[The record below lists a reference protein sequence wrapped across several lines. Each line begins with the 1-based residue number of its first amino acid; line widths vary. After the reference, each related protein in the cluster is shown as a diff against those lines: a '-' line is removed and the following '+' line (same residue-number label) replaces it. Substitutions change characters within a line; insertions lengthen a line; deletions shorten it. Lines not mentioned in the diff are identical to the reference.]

1 MHDDHEL
8 ARLAGK
14 LDLPAKVRLL
24 AGGSVWRSCAEPSIG
39 LRALTFSDGPAGV
52 RGPGWD
58 ERRTSL
64 ALPSPTA
71 LGATWDEDLVRRLG
85 VLLAAES
92 RRKGVDVLL
101 APVLNLHRT
110 PYGGRHFECFSED
123 PLLTARLGAAYV
135 RGVQSGGVAACPKH
149 FVANET
155 ETDRLTHDVRV
166 DDRTLRE
173 LYLVPFEAA
182 VEAGAWA
189 VMSAYNGVNGHPMS
203 ENPLLTTPLKDEWGF
218 DGVVVSDWG
227 AVRTTV
233 ASAVSGQDLAM
244 PGPWGPWGD
253 RLVAAV
259 EAGEVEESRIDDKV
273 LRLLRLAARVG
284 ALEPLEVD
292 GGAARVESA
301 GLDGG
306 DDWLAARRGDLEP
319 AEAEPLGGEVR
330 PAGGSGV
337 LDGEV
342 RPAERPEPL
351 GGEVSPAG
359 RPGVLGWEMSL
370 SGGSRVLDGEVSP
383 AGRPGALGGEVL
395 PAGRPEPLDGHVPPA
410 EPVGALVGKGLTVGS
425 AAFPATVRESAADT
439 ALLREAVA
447 ASTVLLRN
455 NGILPL
461 PPGRSIA
468 LIGPGAVA
476 PRVQGGGSSGLYPAA
491 ENSLLTALSGLVD
504 VVHEPGVR
512 IDDRPT
518 PVAAPV
524 VVRVLGPGD
533 EVLFREHRLTG
544 RILETQEVP
553 GAAVLEI
560 NAELHVTET
569 GPWRLA
575 VAGYG
580 RLTLDVGG
588 VRVLDVVQE
597 IDTDDPAVKHL
608 RPPHHEVEVEL
619 VEGTRVELVARREL
633 GEDSGMASML
643 AADPPRPDAREEFV
657 AAVDA
662 AGRHDV
668 AIVVVSTTDEIES
681 EGRDRNSLTLPGE
694 QDALVTAVSAA
705 NPNTV
710 VVVNSG
716 GPVLLPWRHDTAAVL
731 LTWFPGQEGG
741 NGLADV
747 LFGEREPGGRLPTT
761 WPAREPDVPVADF
774 LPVDG
779 SLPYEEG
786 LVIGYRA
793 WASTEPA
800 YWFGHG
806 LGYTSWDYEEA
817 RVDRDVVRVTVRNV
831 GGRRGREVVQ
841 VYLSRPDSAV
851 PRPRRWLAGFA
862 VVEAGPGEV
871 VEALVPM
878 PEQAVRHWE
887 GTWQVEPGAFTV
899 LVGPDA
905 GGTRLVAEIALR

>member
-8 ARLAGK
+8 ARLVGK

-39 LRALTFSDGPAGV
+39 LRAMTFSDGPAGV

-135 RGVQSGGVAACPKH
+135 RGVQSGGVAAAPKH

-166 DDRTLRE
+166 DERTLRE
-173 LYLVPFEAA
+173 LYLAPFEA
-182 VEAGAWA
+182 VVRAGAWA

-227 AVRTTV
+227 AVRTTA
-233 ASAVSGQDLAM
+233 ASAVSGQDLSM
-244 PGPWGPWGD
+244 PGPWGPWGE

-284 ALEPLEVD
+284 ALEP
-292 GGAARVESA
+292 VEA
-301 GLDGG
+301 DGG
-306 DDWLAARRGDLEP
+306 DDWLAARRGDLGA
-319 AEAEPLGGEVR
+319 AETETLGGEV
-330 PAGGSGV
+330 P
-337 LDGEV
+337 
-342 RPAERPEPL
+342 
-351 GGEVSPAG
+351 
-359 RPGVLGWEMSL
+359 
-370 SGGSRVLDGEVSP
+370 P
-383 AGRPGALGGEVL
+383 AGRPGAAVDGEVPLAAPVGVLGGEV
-395 PAGRPEPLDGHVPPA
+395 PLAAPIGVRGGEVPPA
-410 EPVGALVGKGLTVGS
+410 AREQPVVNS
-425 AAFPATVRESAADT
+425 AAVPAAVRESAADI

-491 ENSLLTALSGLVD
+491 ENSLFTALSELTA

-518 PVAAPV
+518 PVDAPV
-524 VVRVLGPGD
+524 LVRVLGAAD

-560 NAELHVTET
+560 SAELQVARS

-588 VRVLDVVQE
+588 DRVLDVVQE

-619 VEGTRVELVARREL
+619 TEGTRVELVARRAL

-643 AADPPRPDAREEFV
+643 AADPPRPCAREEFA

-662 AGRHDV
+662 ARRSDV
-668 AIVVVSTTDEIES
+668 AVVVVSTTDAIES
-681 EGRDRNSLTLPGE
+681 EGRDRSSLTLPGE
-694 QDALVTAVSAA
+694 QDALVAAVSEA

-716 GPVLLPWRHDTAAVL
+716 GPVLMPWRHDAAAVL

-741 NGLADV
+741 NGVADV

-761 WPAREPDVPVADF
+761 WPAREADVPVADF

-779 SLPYEEG
+779 VLPYAEG
-786 LVIGYRA
+786 LDIGYRA
-793 WASTEPA
+793 WATHEPA

-817 RVDRDVVRVTVRNV
+817 RVERDVVRVTVRNV
-831 GGRRGREVVQ
+831 GERRGREVVQ
-841 VYLSRPDSAV
+841 VYLAREASAV
-851 PRPRRWLAGFA
+851 PRPRKWLAGFA
-862 VVEAGPGEV
+862 VVEAGPGEA
-871 VEALVPM
+871 VEALVRV
-878 PEQAVRHWE
+878 PERAIGHWE

-899 LVGPDA
+899 LIGPDA
-905 GGTRLVAEIALR
+905 GGTRITAENALRPW

>member
-39 LRALTFSDGPAGV
+39 LRAMTFSDGPAGV

-123 PLLTARLGAAYV
+123 PLLTARLGVAFV
-135 RGVQSGGVAACPKH
+135 RGVQSGGVAAAPKH

-173 LYLVPFEAA
+173 LYLAPFEAV

-203 ENPLLTTPLKDEWGF
+203 ENPLLTMPLKDEWGF

-233 ASAVSGQDLAM
+233 ASAASGQDLAM

-259 EAGEVEESRIDDKV
+259 EAGEVEEDWIDDKV

-284 ALEPLEVD
+284 ALEPGGGVARAGGLESAGVD
-292 GGAARVESA
+292 GG
-301 GLDGG
+301 DG
-306 DDWLAARRGDLEP
+306 WLAARRGDLGLAEAGSDALLLTERRGELEP
-319 AEAEPLGGEVR
+319 AEAESDTPPLT
-330 PAGGSGV
+330 A
-337 LDGEV
+337 
-342 RPAERPEPL
+342 
-351 GGEVSPAG
+351 
-359 RPGVLGWEMSL
+359 
-370 SGGSRVLDGEVSP
+370 
-383 AGRPGALGGEVL
+383 
-395 PAGRPEPLDGHVPPA
+395 
-410 EPVGALVGKGLTVGS
+410 
-425 AAFPATVRESAADT
+425 RESAADT

-491 ENSLLTALSGLVD
+491 ENSLFSALSELTD

-524 VVRVLGPGD
+524 LVRVLGPGG
-533 EVLFREHRLTG
+533 EVLFRERRLTG
-544 RILETQEVP
+544 RILETEEVP

-560 NAELHVTET
+560 SAELHVTT
-569 GPWRLA
+569 PGLWRLA

-588 VRVLDVVQE
+588 DRVLDVVQE

-608 RPPHHEVEVEL
+608 RPPHHEVEVPL
-619 VEGTRVELVARREL
+619 TEGTRVELVARREL

-643 AADPPRPDAREEFV
+643 AADPPRPCARDEFA

-662 AGRHDV
+662 ASRSDV
-668 AIVVVSTTDEIES
+668 AVVVVSTTDAIES
-681 EGRDRNSLTLPGE
+681 EGRDRSSLTLPGE
-694 QDALVTAVSAA
+694 QDALVTAVCAA
-705 NPNTV
+705 NPATI

-761 WPAREPDVPVADF
+761 WPARESDVPVADF
-774 LPVDG
+774 LPVEG
-779 SLPYEEG
+779 VLPYEEG
-786 LVIGYRA
+786 LDIGYRA
-793 WASTEPA
+793 WAAHEPA

-817 RVDRDVVRVTVRNV
+817 RVERDVVRVTVRNV

-841 VYLSRPDSAV
+841 VYLAREDSAV

-862 VVEAGPGEV
+862 VVEAGPGEA
-871 VEALVPM
+871 VEALVRAPD
-878 PEQAVRHWE
+878 QAVRHWE

-899 LVGPDA
+899 LIGPDA
-905 GGTRLVAEIALR
+905 GGTRLTAEIALRPW

>member
-8 ARLAGK
+8 ARLVGK

-92 RRKGVDVLL
+92 RSKGVDVLL

-123 PLLTARLGAAYV
+123 PLLTARLGVAYV

-155 ETDRLTHDVRV
+155 ETDRLTHDVVV

-173 LYLVPFEAA
+173 LYLAPFEAA

-233 ASAVSGQDLAM
+233 ASAVSGQDLSM
-244 PGPWGPWGD
+244 PGPWGPWGE

-259 EAGEVEESRIDDKV
+259 EAGEVEEGWIDDKV
-273 LRLLRLAARVG
+273 VRLLRLAARVG
-284 ALEPLEVD
+284 ALELE
-292 GGAARVESA
+292 GGEGEFADATGESA
-301 GLDGG
+301 ADVAGG
-306 DDWLAARRGDLEP
+306 LAADVAGGLAADVAGDL
-319 AEAEPLGGEVR
+319 
-330 PAGGSGV
+330 
-337 LDGEV
+337 
-342 RPAERPEPL
+342 
-351 GGEVSPAG
+351 
-359 RPGVLGWEMSL
+359 
-370 SGGSRVLDGEVSP
+370 
-383 AGRPGALGGEVL
+383 
-395 PAGRPEPLDGHVPPA
+395 
-410 EPVGALVGKGLTVGS
+410 
-425 AAFPATVRESAADT
+425 AADT

-461 PPGRSIA
+461 PPGGSIA
-468 LIGPGAVA
+468 LIGPGAAA

-491 ENSLLTALSGLVD
+491 ENSLLTALSELTD

-524 VVRVLGPGD
+524 LVRVLGSDG

-544 RILETQEVP
+544 RILETEEVP

-560 NAELHVTET
+560 STELHVRTS

-588 VRVLDVVQE
+588 DRVLDVVQE

-608 RPPHHEVEVEL
+608 RPPHHEVEVVLE
-619 VEGTRVELVARREL
+619 EGTRVELVACREL

-643 AADPPRPDAREEFV
+643 AADPPRPRPDEEFA

-662 AGRHDV
+662 ASRSDV
-668 AIVVVSTTDEIES
+668 AVVVVSTTDAIES
-681 EGRDRNSLTLPGE
+681 EGRDRSSLELPGE
-694 QDALVTAVSAA
+694 QDALVTAVCAA
-705 NPNTV
+705 NPNTI

-716 GPVLLPWRHDTAAVL
+716 GPVLLPWRHDAAAVL

-761 WPAREPDVPVADF
+761 WPAREADVPVADF
-774 LPVDG
+774 LPVNG
-779 SLPYEEG
+779 SLSYGEG
-786 LVIGYRA
+786 LAIGYRA
-793 WASTEPA
+793 WAAHEPA
-800 YWFGHG
+800 YWFGYG

-817 RVDRDVVRVTVRNV
+817 RVEGDVVRVTVRNV

-841 VYLSRPDSAV
+841 VYLSREDSAV

-862 VVEAGPGEV
+862 VVQAEPGEA
-871 VEALVPM
+871 VEALVRVPDR
-878 PEQAVRHWE
+878 AVRHWE
-887 GTWQVEPGAFTV
+887 GSWQVEPGAFTV
-899 LVGPDA
+899 LIGPDA
-905 GGTRLVAEIALR
+905 GGTRLTSEIAPRPW

>member
-39 LRALTFSDGPAGV
+39 LRAMTFSDGPAGV

-135 RGVQSGGVAACPKH
+135 RGVQSGGVAAAPKH

-166 DDRTLRE
+166 GDRTLRE
-173 LYLVPFEAA
+173 LYLAPFEAVVA
-182 VEAGAWA
+182 AGAWA

-259 EAGEVEESRIDDKV
+259 EAGEVEEGWIDDKV
-273 LRLLRLAARVG
+273 VRLLRLAARVG
-284 ALEPLEVD
+284 ALEPVEAGGGVAREEAGQGGARVGGPEPAGVD
-292 GGAARVESA
+292 GG
-301 GLDGG
+301 DG
-306 DDWLAARRGDLEP
+306 WLAARRGDLGP
-319 AEAEPLGGEVR
+319 AEAESGTPLLAEGRRELG
-330 PAGGSGV
+330 PAVAESAAS
-337 LDGEV
+337 LL
-342 RPAERPEPL
+342 AERRRE
-351 GGEVSPAG
+351 
-359 RPGVLGWEMSL
+359 R
-370 SGGSRVLDGEVSP
+370 
-383 AGRPGALGGEVL
+383 
-395 PAGRPEPLDGHVPPA
+395 
-410 EPVGALVGKGLTVGS
+410 EPVEAESDTPPLT
-425 AAFPATVRESAADT
+425 ARESAADT

-491 ENSLLTALSGLVD
+491 ENSLFSALSELTD

-524 VVRVLGPGD
+524 LVRVLGPGG

-544 RILETQEVP
+544 RILETEEVP
-553 GAAVLEI
+553 GAALLEI
-560 NAELHVTET
+560 SAELHVTT
-569 GPWRLA
+569 PGLWRLA

-588 VRVLDVVQE
+588 DRVLDVVQE

-608 RPPHHEVEVEL
+608 RPPHHEVEVPL
-619 VEGTRVELVARREL
+619 TGGTRVELVARREL

-643 AADPPRPDAREEFV
+643 AADPPRACAREEFA

-662 AGRHDV
+662 ASRSDV
-668 AIVVVSTTDEIES
+668 AVVVVSTTDAIES
-681 EGRDRNSLTLPGE
+681 EGRDRSFLTLPGE
-694 QDALVTAVSAA
+694 QDALFTAVCAA
-705 NPNTV
+705 NSDTI

-716 GPVLLPWRHDTAAVL
+716 GPVLLPWRHDAAAVL

-747 LFGEREPGGRLPTT
+747 LFGECEPGGRLPTT
-761 WPAREPDVPVADF
+761 WPARESDVPVADF
-774 LPVDG
+774 LPVEG
-779 SLPYEEG
+779 VLPYEEG
-786 LVIGYRA
+786 LDIGYRA
-793 WASTEPA
+793 WAAHEPA

-806 LGYTSWDYEEA
+806 LGYTSWDYEEV
-817 RVDRDVVRVTVRNV
+817 RIERDLVRVTVRNV

-841 VYLSRPDSAV
+841 VYLAREDSAV

-862 VVEAGPGEV
+862 VVEAGPGEA
-871 VEALVPM
+871 VEALVRVPD
-878 PEQAVRHWE
+878 QAVRHWE
-887 GTWQVEPGAFTV
+887 GTWQVEPGPFTV
-899 LVGPDA
+899 LIGPDA
-905 GGTRLVAEIALR
+905 GGARLTAEIAPRPW

>member
-8 ARLAGK
+8 ARLVGK
-14 LDLPAKVRLL
+14 LDLRAKVRLL
-24 AGGSVWRSCAEPSIG
+24 AGGSVWRSCAEPLIG

-71 LGATWDEDLVRRLG
+71 LGATWDEDLVGRLG
-85 VLLAAES
+85 GLLAAES

-123 PLLTARLGAAYV
+123 PLLTARLGVAYV
-135 RGVQSGGVAACPKH
+135 RGVQAGGVAATPKH

-166 DDRTLRE
+166 GDRALRE
-173 LYLVPFEAA
+173 VYLAPFEAA

-218 DGVVVSDWG
+218 TGLVVSDWG

-233 ASAVSGQDLAM
+233 ASAVSGQDLSM

-253 RLVAAV
+253 LLVAAV
-259 EAGEVEESRIDDKV
+259 EAGDVAESLVDDKV
-273 LRLLRLAARVG
+273 FRLLRLAERVG
-284 ALEPLEVD
+284 ALDGSVAIEPPVAD
-292 GGAARVESA
+292 
-301 GLDGG
+301 
-306 DDWLAARRGDLEP
+306 
-319 AEAEPLGGEVR
+319 
-330 PAGGSGV
+330 
-337 LDGEV
+337 
-342 RPAERPEPL
+342 ER
-351 GGEVSPAG
+351 
-359 RPGVLGWEMSL
+359 
-370 SGGSRVLDGEVSP
+370 
-383 AGRPGALGGEVL
+383 
-395 PAGRPEPLDGHVPPA
+395 
-410 EPVGALVGKGLTVGS
+410 
-425 AAFPATVRESAADT
+425 
-439 ALLREAVA
+439 LLREAVS

-455 NGILPL
+455 NGVLPL
-461 PPGRSIA
+461 APGLRVA
-468 LIGPGAVA
+468 VIGPGATA

-491 ENSLLTALSGLVD
+491 ENSLFDALSTRAE
-504 VVHEPGVR
+504 VVHAVGVR

-518 PVAAPV
+518 PVDAPV
-524 VVRVLGPGD
+524 LVRVLGQDD

-544 RILETQEVP
+544 RILETEEVP

-560 NAELHVTET
+560 STGLPVTRT
-569 GPWRLA
+569 GPWRIA

-580 RLTLDVGG
+580 RLTLDVDG
-588 VRVLDVVQE
+588 VRVLDVVQPV
-597 IDTDDPAVKHL
+597 DTDDPAVKHL
-608 RPPHHEVEVEL
+608 RPPHHSVEVL
-619 VEGTRVELVARREL
+619 LTEGTEAELVARREL

-643 AADPPRPDAREEFV
+643 AADPPPPAASEELAAAVVAARE
-657 AAVDA
+657 A
-662 AGRHDV
+662 DV
-668 AIVVVSTTDEIES
+668 AVVVVSTTDAIES
-681 EGRDRNSLTLPGE
+681 EGRDRHTLALPGE
-694 QDALVTAVSAA
+694 QDVLVRAVLEA

-716 GPVLLPWRHDTAAVL
+716 GPVLLPWREDVAAVL

-747 LFGEREPGGRLPTT
+747 LFGDREPGGRLPTT
-761 WPAREPDVPVADF
+761 WPGLESDVPVKDY
-774 LPVDG
+774 LPVAG

-786 LVIGYRA
+786 LDIGYRA
-793 WASTEPA
+793 WAASGVAPA

-806 LGYTSWDYEEA
+806 LGYTTWDYEEA
-817 RVDRDVVRVTVRNV
+817 RVERDVVRVRVRNT
-831 GGRRGREVVQ
+831 GDRAGREVVQ

-851 PRPRRWLAGFA
+851 ARPQRWLAGFA
-862 VVEAGPGEV
+862 AVTAEPGQS
-871 VEALVPM
+871 VEALVRT
-878 PEQAVRHWE
+878 ERRAISHWAGSWE
-887 GTWQVEPGAFTV
+887 VEPGAFTV
-899 LVGPDA
+899 LIGPNA
-905 GGTRLVAEIALR
+905 GDTPLRLASENALRPW